1 MSGMELLLLGATGLS
16 AGAQLMQGREEA
28 RVLGQN
34 AAMAELEAEK
44 ARKAAASDAA
54 ATQEDAERTMGAARA
69 IGAASGFDGSGSA
82 LDILADLAGQKRYN
96 TSAIIYGG
104 DEERRALLAEAAS
117 LKKARNAVA
126 TNTML
131 NVGATILSG
140 GYRASQLDRAA
151 AGGVRTGRKA
161 PVLTKPSPTT
171 RTTSIKV
178 RPG

>member
-1 MSGMELLLLGATGLS
+1 MSMMMLAASTFATAAAQGL
-16 AGAQLMQGREEA
+16 QGREEA
-28 RVLGQN
+28 RALGES
-34 AAMAELEAEK
+34 AALAERDAEK
-44 ARKAAASDAA
+44 TRRAASSDAA
-54 ATQEDAERTMGAARA
+54 SAQEDAERTMGAARA

-126 TNTML
+126 TQTML
-131 NVGATILSG
+131 SVGATLMSG
-140 GYRASQLDRAA
+140 GYRASQLDRTP
-151 AGGVRTGRKA
+151 VRTGSKA

-171 RTTSIKV
+171 RTTSTKV